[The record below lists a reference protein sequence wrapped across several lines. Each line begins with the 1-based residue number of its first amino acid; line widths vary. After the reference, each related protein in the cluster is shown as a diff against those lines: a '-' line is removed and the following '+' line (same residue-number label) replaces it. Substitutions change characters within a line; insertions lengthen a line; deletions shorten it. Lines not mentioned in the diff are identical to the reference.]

1 MVPSQASR
9 GKEMRKI
16 EIDHQVLE
24 DCVKRGLS
32 QLEMA
37 VELNTSQAVVNAR
50 LREYGL
56 QSKGGR
62 KSNCD
67 PEQLKRLLLQGW
79 TNKEIADFLHVAPST
94 ISFWIRKNDLQEYKT
109 PIPKKCCNTCR
120 YREASKTAGNCDYLR
135 KVGHSRGCPVLGCT
149 EYVKDDRLKKRRRKR
164 NAE

>member
-1 MVPSQASR
+1 
-9 GKEMRKI
+9 MRKV
-16 EIDHQVLE
+16 EIDRQILE

-37 VELNTSQAVVNAR
+37 IELNTSQAVINAR
-50 LREYGL
+50 LREYSI

-67 PEQLKRLLLQGW
+67 PEQLKRLLLQGR

-94 ISFWIRKNDLQEYKT
+94 ISFWIWKNNLQEYKT
-109 PIPKKCCNTCR
+109 SLPKKRCNTCR
-120 YREASKTAGNCDYLR
+120 YREANKTAGSCDYLR

-149 EYVKDDRLKKRRRKR
+149 EYVKDNRISKRRRKK
-164 NAE
+164 